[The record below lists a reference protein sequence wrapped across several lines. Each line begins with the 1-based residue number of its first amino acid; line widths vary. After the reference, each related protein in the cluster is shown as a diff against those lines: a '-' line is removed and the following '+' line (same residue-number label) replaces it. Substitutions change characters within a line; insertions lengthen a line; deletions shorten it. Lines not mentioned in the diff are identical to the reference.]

1 VHLIFEFAEQQ
12 GIHLK
17 NWTLTI
23 FDYTVNLVNGRTIIV
38 VIERVALERHKLLF
52 FVHVFDLL
60 PFHKVVVNSVN
71 LISAFLSGS
80 IRHGP
85 SKLLRKLSN

>member
-38 VIERVALERHKLLF
+38 VIERVALERHKLSSSELRQSHF
-52 FVHVFDLL
+52 CVF
-60 PFHKVVVNSVN
+60 
-71 LISAFLSGS
+71 IG
-80 IRHGP
+80 
-85 SKLLRKLSN
+85 